1 MTLQQIDT
9 QSRDKANELL
19 EKHFG
24 KLIEEAAVDQPEE
37 IGDYHLGL
45 PRQIEAEYY
54 AYLKDLW
61 TEIAPK
67 GSPSFE
73 EIIDKQ
79 YLSDR
84 LTEDDREAIK
94 FAYDDAIRRTILE
107 RINKSNHKDVTFYKG
122 LLKRYTKDLLTALR
136 CDFIEDVEL
145 HLHS

>member
-1 MTLQQIDT
+1 MTLQEIESQC
-9 QSRDKANELL
+9 RNKADELL
-19 EKHFG
+19 DKYFG
-24 KLIEEAAVDQPEE
+24 RLVEEAAVEQPEE
-37 IGDYHLGL
+37 IGDYHLEL

-54 AYLKDLW
+54 AYLKGLW
-61 TEIAPK
+61 AEIAPK

-94 FAYDDAIRRTILE
+94 YAYDDAIRRTIVE
-107 RINKSNHKDVTFYKG
+107 RITKTNHKDVTFYKG

-136 CDFIEDVEL
+136 CDFIEDVENL
-145 HLHS
+145 